1 MELAIATVIQS
12 LDVKEERD
20 FDITYGHV
28 CLEVCLLLAEN
39 VLGWHLNLDY
49 CSVLFKWFSEG
60 HFQILPYQSSY
71 SIIVL
76 DEDL

>member
-1 MELAIATVIQS
+1 MVFFLQTFLLILFFLLMELAIATVIQS

-39 VLGWHLNLDY
+39 VLGSHLNLDHQ
-49 CSVLFKWFSEG
+49 G
-60 HFQILPYQSSY
+60 HF
-71 SIIVL
+71 
-76 DEDL
+76 